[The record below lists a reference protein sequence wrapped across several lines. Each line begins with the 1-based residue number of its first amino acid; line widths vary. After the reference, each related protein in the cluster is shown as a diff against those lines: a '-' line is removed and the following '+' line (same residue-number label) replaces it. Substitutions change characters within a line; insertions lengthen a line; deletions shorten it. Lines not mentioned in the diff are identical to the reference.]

1 MEPLTPT
8 QGTAAAGSDTLR
20 QTDEQRAASRTLSL
34 QSLETPGVSPG
45 YEIIRKLGTGSFG
58 AVWLA
63 REVKTGKQVAIK
75 FYTHRRGLDWSLLTR
90 EVEKLA
96 VLYTSRDIVGL
107 LDVGWDHDPPYF
119 VMEFLEH
126 GSLQARLQAGR
137 LPVETSV
144 RIATS
149 IARALVH
156 AHGSGILH
164 CDLKPA
170 NILLDKTDEPRLGD
184 FGQSRLTTEQSP
196 ALGTMYYMAPEQ
208 ADLNAVPDARW
219 DVYALG
225 ALMYEM
231 LTGSPPYRT
240 DDAERILSRAGGLE
254 ERLVAYRQVISR
266 SPPPSAHRDVKGV
279 DKRLAEIVDCCLK
292 ANPHERF
299 PNAQVVLD
307 RLEQRTAAR
316 SRRPLIAVGFLGPVL
331 FLLTM
336 FSIAKFTVDNANVAA
351 EENLVDRA
359 LAGDSVS
366 ALILADSIQRDLAA
380 RQERVQTLARTA
392 AARTAAMLL
401 DKHPELAVPEGATPE
416 EIEHLA
422 DLRRTLVLGLMENEA
437 VPDKQPEDGSEPDPF
452 PPAYAELVGE
462 IKANE
467 TRLSDV
473 GRTANTGWFIV
484 GNQGRQVFRYPPRKS
499 DGKPHDTIGE
509 SFHWRKYYTAE
520 AEDRPKS
527 TSFEKVSPR
536 TEPGVSPHFRSE
548 ATGQYMVAIAAPIW
562 DEPHETWLKGG
573 QVGDDPGRVIGVM
586 ASVIH
591 IADLLDQWE
600 HKIRDLVKEEEEEDP
615 NDRFLALATRS
626 PEEGGDEFLLL
637 DHPWLTKE
645 NLDRVAPSDDEN
657 VRNDQLDAFMAQLQL
672 TTPEP
677 AILARLFD
685 SEPERDY
692 REKRYSD
699 PLKDQSSKEFGGQWL
714 AAFARVGL
722 TDWIAIVQERRET
735 AVEPVQKV
743 NAVFYQAGIIAI
755 IVFSVLLAI
764 LWYFLNRASSTK

>member
-1 MEPLTPT
+1 MDRSSPT
-8 QGTAAAGSDTLR
+8 TGAEAAGSDTLR
-20 QTDEQRAASRTLSL
+20 QTDDQRAASRSLSL

-45 YEIIRKLGTGSFG
+45 YEIIRKLGMGSFG

-126 GSLQARLQAGR
+126 GSLQARMQAGR

-225 ALMYEM
+225 ALLYEM

-240 DDAERILSRAGGLE
+240 AETEQKLSRAGGLE
-254 ERLVAYRQVISR
+254 ERLAAYRQTISR
-266 SPPPSAHRDVKGV
+266 APSPTAHRNVNGV
-279 DKRLAEIVDCCLK
+279 DKRLAEIVDGCLK
-292 ANPHERF
+292 PNPHDRF

-307 RLEQRTAAR
+307 RLEHRTSAR
-316 SRRPLIAVGFLGPVL
+316 SRRPLIAVGFLGPLL
-331 FLLTM
+331 FIATM
-336 FSIAKFTVDNANVAA
+336 FWIASVVRQKAVTAA
-351 EENLVDRA
+351 EKNMVERA

-366 ALILADSIQRDLAA
+366 ALILADSIQRDLSA
-380 RQERVQTLARTA
+380 RQERVQTLARTEVVRKIA
-392 AARTAAMLL
+392 ATL
-401 DKHPELAVPEGATPE
+401 DRHPEVTDQKNDTPE
-416 EIEHLA
+416 VRASKARRRQALLVDLIENKGS
-422 DLRRTLVLGLMENEA
+422 DQES
-437 VPDKQPEDGSEPDPF
+437 QPLYS
-452 PPAYAELVGE
+452 ELVAE
-462 IKANE
+462 IKSNE
-467 TRLSDV
+467 QRLSGT
-473 GRTANTGWFIV
+473 GRTVNTGWFIV
-484 GNQGRQVFRYPPRKS
+484 GTQGRQVFRFPPRKS
-499 DGKPHDTIGE
+499 NGEPQDTIGE
-509 SFHWRKYYTAE
+509 AFHWRTYYT
-520 AEDRPKS
+520 DRPVDLPKS
-527 TSFEKVSPR
+527 TPFAAVAPR

-548 ATGQYMVAIAAPIW
+548 ATGQYMIAIAAPIW
-562 DEPHETWLKGG
+562 DEAHENWLKQGKSG
-573 QVGDDPGRVIGVM
+573 ADPGKVIGVI

-600 HKIRDLVKEEEEEDP
+600 HAILDSTEHADLDP
-615 NDRFLALATRS
+615 DEPSDANDRFLALATVTRVKGES
-626 PEEGGDEFLLL
+626 DDAVLLL
-637 DHPWLTKE
+637 DHPWLTPQNIATVASDPDESKRHSQLE
-645 NLDRVAPSDDEN
+645 EFMQHLRV
-657 VRNDQLDAFMAQLQL
+657 
-672 TTPEP
+672 TTPPTET
-677 AILARLFD
+677 LATLMTDR
-685 SEPERDY
+685 RDY
-692 REKRYSD
+692 REESYLD
-699 PLKDQSSKEFGGQWL
+699 PFGERLPLEFGGKWL
-714 AAFARVGL
+714 AAFARVGD
-722 TDWIAIVQERRET
+722 TDWIAIVQERRDT
-735 AVEPVQKV
+735 ALEPVQNV
-743 NAVFYQAGIIAI
+743 NAIFYRAGVIAI
-755 IVFSVLLAI
+755 LVFGVLLAI
-764 LWYFLNRASSTK
+764 LWYFLNRASSKQ